1 MFDVSPLWVSIR
13 AAVLSTA
20 FEFAFGL
27 FFAHKAL
34 RLEGHRAWILDTVL
48 TLPMVMP
55 PTVTGFFLLV
65 LFGRNGIFGKL
76 TGRTII
82 FTWQATVLAAMV
94 VSFPLLYRS
103 AKGAMKQVDQDH
115 VWVARTLGFSETKIL
130 WTVIVPE
137 AWPGIL
143 AGTALAFA
151 RSLGEFGA
159 TMMVAGNIPGRT
171 QTIPMAIYFS
181 TVGGDMR
188 TAWIWVVVITIVSA
202 ASLALMAKF
211 SKEDA

>member
-13 AAVLSTA
+13 AAVFSTA
-20 FEFAFGL
+20 IEFVAGL
-27 FFAHKAL
+27 FCAHKAL
-34 RLEGHRAWILDTVL
+34 RLEGRHAWVLDTVL

-65 LFGRNGIFGKL
+65 IFGRNGFIGRF
-76 TGRTII
+76 TGTTII
-82 FTWQATVLAAMV
+82 FTWQATVLAAAV

-115 VWVARTLGFSETKIL
+115 IWAARTLGFSETKIL
-130 WTVIVPE
+130 WRIIVPE
-137 AWPGIL
+137 AWPGIV

-171 QTIPMAIYFS
+171 QTIPMAIYFA

-188 TAWIWVVVITIVSA
+188 TAWIWVVVITVVSA
-202 ASLALMAKF
+202 CSLALMAKF